1 MTILSRRRERAPVTS
16 REKESGSQAP
26 KREQGTQA
34 RAASTPT
41 AETAGAAA
49 AGDVGAAGD
58 ASAVA
63 ELDNLSARTHAGAP
77 DDVRGA
83 TLGKKERERA
93 HARAR
98 ATSTSTAGS
107 AGTAATSDAGAAGDA
122 SAVAELGIS
131 ALRAN
136 ASTSGYRGIDLRSGL
151 GLELELARTSAPV
164 ALRPR

>member
-1 MTILSRRRERAPVTS
+1 MTS

-49 AGDVGAAGD
+49 AGDVGADGE

-63 ELDNLSARTHAGAP
+63 ELDNPSARTHAGAP

-93 HARAR
+93 H
-98 ATSTSTAGS
+98 T
-107 AGTAATSDAGAAGDA
+107 
-122 SAVAELGIS
+122 
-131 ALRAN
+131 
-136 ASTSGYRGIDLRSGL
+136 
-151 GLELELARTSAPV
+151 
-164 ALRPR
+164 RPRYLDLDGGERRHRRHTRCRRRWGRVRRR